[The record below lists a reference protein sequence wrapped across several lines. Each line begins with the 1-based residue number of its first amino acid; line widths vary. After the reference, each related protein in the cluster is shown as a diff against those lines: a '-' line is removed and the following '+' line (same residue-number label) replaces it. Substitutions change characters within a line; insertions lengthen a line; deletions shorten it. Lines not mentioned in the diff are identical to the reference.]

1 MISSSPSL
9 PVVVSDSDDEMNQ
22 QYQQDDIT
30 EARSGNESMESV
42 SQSRDSGDSTDYAVD
57 DYIEYDGGSNDADII
72 EDKVD
77 IVADN
82 SNEDDDEID
91 ISLEEEME
99 VVNKREEEQE
109 KQQFILDQEREK
121 LLQEKRNLLEQEE
134 QQQFEKE
141 RQDQIVKQK
150 ELEKKEKQK
159 IEDSLKH
166 LWEETSYSAASLP
179 RIAMESKQ
187 QVPVIDPLPGKVPS
201 WPFTFTKKVPGSMI
215 TDPPEADEELQ
226 DLIKEVSFNRNKRVI
241 FRPTIP
247 SRKRGKVDSN
257 S

>member
-1 MISSSPSL
+1 
-9 PVVVSDSDDEMNQ
+9 
-22 QYQQDDIT
+22 
-30 EARSGNESMESV
+30 
-42 SQSRDSGDSTDYAVD
+42 
-57 DYIEYDGGSNDADII
+57 
-72 EDKVD
+72 
-77 IVADN
+77 
-82 SNEDDDEID
+82 
-91 ISLEEEME
+91 ME
-99 VVNKREEEQE
+99 VVNKKEEQE
-109 KQQFILDQEREK
+109 ER
-121 LLQEKRNLLEQEE
+121 
-134 QQQFEKE
+134 QQFEKE

-150 ELEKKEKQK
+150 ELESKEKEEELRKQMEEDQKRQQEDDLKKKEKQK